1 MYGVSQVHRQRV
13 PRPRRSSR
21 ALGAHRAPHCY
32 RPVCRIA
39 VLACVC
45 VGCGRTP
52 LGADGT
58 PTDAAVQ
65 PADGPSATDGGSS
78 DAGPGPVG
86 DAISEGPDA
95 PNTYQDFSAKGN
107 WDAIDLAT
115 IAPGPA
121 VGTQTFFG
129 SVFAGGALYLTPLF
143 ELCIRYDTS
152 QPFHSTTS
160 WSSFDAAAVTGTR
173 SVGGVTDGRYL
184 YFAPVGSRV
193 SRYDTMAPLAN
204 ASSWST
210 FDSSSVNSNP
220 SGFEGSVFDGRYAYF
235 VPAGR
240 PQSVVVVRFDT
251 TASFA
256 DVTSWGTFALGE
268 ANPGASG
275 FIGGVFDGRYV
286 YLVPAASLVARYDT
300 TATFSDPAAWAT
312 FDVTAVQAAAGGFNG
327 GVFDGRYIYIVPS
340 QAHTVVA
347 RYDTTAAFGT
357 SASWQVVDMTSL
369 TSSYDYPNGAGFSGG
384 AFDGQFVYL
393 VPSQS
398 PFVARYD
405 IRGSFG
411 ARTAWSFFDTVAVN
425 ATAGA
430 FNGAGFDGQYVY
442 FVPGQGGTVMARFRS
457 RTVAAIPA
465 AMHGGSFF

>member
-1 MYGVSQVHRQRV
+1 ME
-13 PRPRRSSR
+13 
-21 ALGAHRAPHCY
+21 LGAQLHRLAMLAS
-32 RPVCRIA
+32 VC
-39 VLACVC
+39 L
-45 VGCGRTP
+45 GCGRTL

-58 PTDAAVQ
+58 STDAAVQ
-65 PADGPSATDGGSS
+65 PADGPGAIDGGSS
-78 DAGPGPVG
+78 DARPGPVG

-95 PNTYQDFSAKGN
+95 SNTYQDFSAKEN

-129 SVFAGGALYLTPLF
+129 SVFAAGALYLTPFF

-160 WSSFDAAAVTGTR
+160 WSSFDAAGVTGTR
-173 SVGGVTDGRYL
+173 SLGGVTDGRYL
-184 YFAPVGSRV
+184 YFAPAGSRV

-204 ASSWST
+204 ATSWST
-210 FDSSSVNSNP
+210 LDSSSVNSNA
-220 SGFEGSVFDGRYAYF
+220 SAFEGSVFDGRYAYF
-235 VPAGR
+235 VPAGAGT

-256 DVTSWGTFALGE
+256 DATSWGTFALGE
-268 ANPGASG
+268 ANPAASG
-275 FIGGVFDGRYV
+275 YVGGVFDGRYV
-286 YLVPAASLVARYDT
+286 YLGPAASLVARYDT

-312 FDVTAVQAAAGGFNG
+312 FDVTGVQAAAGAFNG
-327 GVFDGRYIYIVPS
+327 GVFDGRYIYLVPS
-340 QAHTVVA
+340 IAHTLVA
-347 RYDTTAAFGT
+347 RYDTTAAFGAA
-357 SASWQVVDMTSL
+357 ASWQAVDMTSL
-369 TSSYDYPNGAGFSGG
+369 TSSYDYPGGAGFSGG

-405 IRGSFG
+405 TRGSFG
-411 ARTAWSFFDTVAVN
+411 ASTAWSFFDTVAVN
-425 ATAGA
+425 GTAGA

-457 RTVAAIPA
+457 RTVPALPA
-465 AMHGGSFF
+465 AMYGGSFF